1 VLKYIKKVLD
11 KHGISNVYRVREKK
25 NCYGISFKFNRKT
38 KFLGFK
44 IPALSSI
51 SLHTGKTSVY
61 AFLPFWSMKSSLTTK
76 ELCKLHNL
84 FMGQTLRCLL
94 HIRRFMSDLG

>member
-1 VLKYIKKVLD
+1 MLKYIKTVLD

-25 NCYGISFKFNRKT
+25 NCYGISFKFNRKI

-61 AFLPFWSMKSSLTTK
+61 AFLPFWSMKSIFDYKGTVKVT
-76 ELCKLHNL
+76 
-84 FMGQTLRCLL
+84 
-94 HIRRFMSDLG
+94 